1 MSSSYHLSFSKK
13 NFVLKGKGNFMANY
27 TKIQELG
34 RGTYAKVYRVQNMK
48 TKEVFAC
55 KELAKSKINN
65 MEKFRNEINVMSK
78 FDHPNII

>member
-1 MSSSYHLSFSKK
+1 MKSGYQIPFSQRT
-13 NFVLKGKGNFMANY
+13 FILKGSGTFASNY

-34 RGTYAKVYRVQNMK
+34 VGNYAKVYRVQNKK

-65 MEKFRNEINVMSK
+65 LDKLK
-78 FDHPNII
+78 